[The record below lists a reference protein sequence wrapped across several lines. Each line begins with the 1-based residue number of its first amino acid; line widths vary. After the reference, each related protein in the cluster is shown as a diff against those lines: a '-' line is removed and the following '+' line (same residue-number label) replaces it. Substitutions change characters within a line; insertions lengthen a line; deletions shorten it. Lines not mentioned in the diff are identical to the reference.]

1 MLPWLHAVR
10 VHLYDEQDEE
20 VSVGHP
26 QKLLEEV
33 EGEERNDVVLWR
45 RHHVVLQTQKQQPME
60 TDCKQQQQ
68 QHYRQVRALLIQSLV
83 LVHVVRSW

>member
-26 QKLLEEV
+26 QELLEEV

-45 RHHVVLQTQKQQPME
+45 RHHVVLQTQKQQPMA
-60 TDCKQQQQ
+60 TVNNSNDNTTGKSGHCLYS
-68 QHYRQVRALLIQSLV
+68 H
-83 LVHVVRSW
+83 